1 MLSRRQNRAEQ
12 AVLLYPME
20 NHTGADIHAVACGE
34 PCLSRCVQM
43 CIPEGS
49 CSTWRG
55 VHAGAG
61 FLSGTVAR
69 GEPVLEQS
77 VPEGENP
84 LKGSTL

>member
-1 MLSRRQNRAEQ
+1 MRSGCQNRAEQ
-12 AVLLYPME
+12 AALLHPVE
-20 NHTGADIHAVACGE
+20 NHSGADIHAVAVE
-34 PCLSRCVQM
+34 DSVLEQA
-43 CIPEGS
+43 CIAEGS

-77 VPEGENP
+77 VPEGEYP
-84 LKGSTL
+84 VKGSTL